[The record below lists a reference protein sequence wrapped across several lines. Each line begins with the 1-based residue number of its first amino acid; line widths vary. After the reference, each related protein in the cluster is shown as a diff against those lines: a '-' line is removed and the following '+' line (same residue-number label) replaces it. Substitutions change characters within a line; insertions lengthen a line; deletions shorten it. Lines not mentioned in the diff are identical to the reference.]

1 MSSQSNVVHHTET
14 GIDHVA
20 DLSNKTQLTHVTMSL
35 LLVHSFLI
43 FAEGGK
49 YHYLN
54 LKHFLIKTQ
63 V

>member
-1 MSSQSNVVHHTET
+1 MSSKLIHQTET

-20 DLSNKTQLTHVTMSL
+20 DLKQQNTTDPCYYIINL

-54 LKHFLIKTQ
+54 L
-63 V
+63 